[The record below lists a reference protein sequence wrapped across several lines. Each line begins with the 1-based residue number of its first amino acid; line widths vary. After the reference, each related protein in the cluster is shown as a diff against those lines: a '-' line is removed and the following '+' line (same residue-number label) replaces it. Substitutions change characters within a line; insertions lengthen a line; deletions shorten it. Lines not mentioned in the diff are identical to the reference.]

1 MAYLYGRN
9 DYFFLAKQA
18 DYKTIR
24 HTDGTASLAAAD
36 ACRHRSFTATP
47 NRNRIN
53 PTYKEAGSAQ
63 VFIEQSRAGR
73 ISGAAS
79 VTMPLF
85 SGSGAGVQPD
95 CGPIFES
102 AFGAVAESAGVSVTY
117 TRAAQNAALVPLELW
132 GFNSAGKRGVCAFGS
147 IVNRLVLS
155 GGQDTADLSADFIC
169 YAALGQDR
177 WASAL
182 LAEKGGLTAWP
193 AMPATQTYTG
203 SEMAG
208 FTCRLTLDG
217 TAYLTLRDWTV
228 TMNPNRQYDVNHC
241 NVDGTEYFPQVP
253 FQGMPEYLLSFST
266 WSTDAATLDTLLG
279 KIVARTGFDATL
291 VIGAT
296 AGGTF
301 TLPLNNLVLP
311 PEISGDGFSHEDGD
325 DRKAIVV
332 PTLRCQATSTAA
344 IDEIGPMVIT

>member
-1 MAYLYGRN
+1 MAYIYGRN
-9 DYFFLAKQA
+9 DYFFVAKQS

-36 ACRHRSFTATP
+36 ACRHRTFTATP
-47 NRNRIN
+47 NRARIN
-53 PTYKEAGSAQ
+53 PSYKEAGSAQ

-85 SGSGAGVQPD
+85 SGSGVGVEPD

-102 AFGAVAESAGVSVTY
+102 AFGAVTVGGATVTY

-147 IVNRLVLS
+147 IVNKLVLS
-155 GGQDTADLSADFIC
+155 GGQDTADLSADFIS
-169 YAALGQDR
+169 YAVLGQDR
-177 WASAL
+177 WGSAL
-182 LAEKGGLTAWP
+182 TAEKGGLTTWP
-193 AMPATQTYTG
+193 LMPAAPVYTG

-208 FTCRLTLDG
+208 FTCQLTLDG
-217 TAYLTLRDWTV
+217 TAYVTLRDWTV
-228 TMNPNRQYDVNHC
+228 TINPNRQYDLNHC
-241 NVDGTEYFPQVP
+241 AIDGTEYFPQAP

-266 WSTDAATLDTLLG
+266 WSVDTAALDTLLG
-279 KIVARTGFDATL
+279 KIVGRTSFDATL
-291 VIGAT
+291 VIGST
-296 AGGTF
+296 AGGTY
-301 TLPLNNLVLP
+301 TLPMNNLVIP

-325 DRKAIVV
+325 ERKAIVV

-344 IDEIGPMVIT
+344 VDEIGPLVIS